1 MADECVNWRIE
12 RRPVYPVARHRR
24 DAPCYI
30 GRARIGDRRCRATR
44 LDESN
49 APKLVVC
56 LLLACCSI
64 RGATRPLPKGGFQ
77 QAAHGAV
84 SPSRRTPTPGG
95 LSRAAAKILED
106 SGAAADAD
114 K

>member
-12 RRPVYPVARHRR
+12 RGPVYPVARGIAAMHR
-24 DAPCYI
+24 ATI

-56 LLLACCSI
+56 PLLACCSI
-64 RGATRPLPKGGFQ
+64 RGAMRPLPKCDFEHSLVYVSSTI
-77 QAAHGAV
+77 AAVFPPKRFA
-84 SPSRRTPTPGG
+84 
-95 LSRAAAKILED
+95 LSQSSA
-106 SGAAADAD
+106 
-114 K
+114 